1 MITRTA
7 ILLAAALSACNEED
21 GILIPK
27 DADPVPFDV
36 LDQVFGDFRINSEWS
51 SGPARRVVRTEAEWE
66 ALYLDVTGSA
76 GAPAISFTDR
86 SIIFAAMG
94 DRQTTGYDVV
104 FDEIWKD
111 GDHLFVIYREI
122 SPGPGCGIQP
132 GPTSPV
138 AAVRTIKDFSVVTYI
153 IHQVIEN
160 CTVQ

>member
-1 MITRTA
+1 MIRRTA
-7 ILLAAALSACNEED
+7 ILLAAALCGCSEEN
-21 GILIPK
+21 GTLIPT

-36 LDQVFGDFRINSEWS
+36 LDQAFGDFRISSAWS
-51 SGPARRVVRTEAEWE
+51 SGPARRVVRNQTEWE
-66 ALYLDVTGSA
+66 QLYLEVTGSA
-76 GAPAISFTDR
+76 GAPGISFTDR

-94 DRQTTGYDVV
+94 SRQTTGHDLV

-122 SPGPGCGIQP
+122 SPGPGCSTQP

-138 AAVRTIKDFSVVTYI
+138 AAVLTIKDYSVVTYI
-153 IHQVIEN
+153 INQVIEN

>member
-1 MITRTA
+1 MIRRTA
-7 ILLAAALSACNEED
+7 ILLAATLCGCSEEN
-21 GILIPK
+21 GTLIPT

-36 LDQVFGDFRINSEWS
+36 LDQAFGEFRISSEWS

-66 ALYLDVTGSA
+66 ELYLEVTGSA

-94 DRQTTGYDVV
+94 DRLSTGYDVV
-104 FDEIWKD
+104 FDEVWKD
-111 GDHLFVIYREI
+111 GDHLFVVYREI
-122 SPGPGCGIQP
+122 SPGPGCGTQP

-138 AAVRTIKDFSVVTYI
+138 AAVLTIKDFAVVTYI
-153 IHQVIEN
+153 INQVVEN